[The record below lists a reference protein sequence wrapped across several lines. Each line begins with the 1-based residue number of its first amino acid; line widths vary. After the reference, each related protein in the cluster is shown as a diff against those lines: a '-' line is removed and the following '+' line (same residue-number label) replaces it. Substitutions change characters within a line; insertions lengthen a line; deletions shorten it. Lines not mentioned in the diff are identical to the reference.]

1 MRLKTAFSLAVV
13 LGLSA
18 CDKPAEKSEPGP
30 SSAPAKTTTTTL
42 ASAPASGAEA
52 AIVATVDQSPAN
64 PVLARKLL
72 TAEEAASGW
81 ISLFDGE
88 SLFGWKSTKEDI
100 NWSVKDGAITADSGS
115 NGVLLSSVP
124 FGDFELICEF
134 RAAEGTNSGV
144 FLRCNADPKSI
155 TEDFYEVNIADSQ
168 KDGYLTAS
176 LVERAKATEEIKGSA
191 GDWNTLRMIANGKSV
206 QVFYNGKSVLEYT
219 DETPALRLSGYV
231 GLQKNSGKIEFRKVN
246 LKPLNQTSLFNGTDL
261 TGWRVV
267 PGSKSEFTVADKAI
281 HAVNGAGFL
290 ETAEAY
296 KDFVFQTQVKTQAKD
311 LNSGFF
317 FRALPGTEAA
327 PSNGYEVQ
335 VHNGYKNG
343 DRNKAANA
351 GTGAI
356 FRRIEARRVVSNDL
370 EWCTITLVTSG
381 PRAAVWVDG
390 FEVVNWEDTRAAD
403 ENPRKGLRVDGGHFS
418 LQGHDPTTD
427 VLFREIT
434 VREQAAP

>member
-18 CDKPAEKSEPGP
+18 CDKPAEKSQPTP
-30 SSAPAKTTTTTL
+30 DSTPAPVSAQADKSSSSTDAKAAP
-42 ASAPASGAEA
+42 
-52 AIVATVDQSPAN
+52 VAVEDKSPAN
-64 PVLARKLL
+64 PVLAKKLL
-72 TAEEAASGW
+72 TPEEAAAGW
-81 ISLFDGE
+81 IALFDGE

-155 TEDFYEVNIADSQ
+155 TEDFYEVNIADTQ

-191 GDWNTLRMIANGKSV
+191 GDWNTLRMIAQGKSV

-219 DETPALRLSGYV
+219 DETPALRLSGYI

-290 ETAEAY
+290 ETEQAY

-335 VHNGYKNG
+335 VHNGYKDG

-370 EWCTITLVTSG
+370 EWCTITLVASG
-381 PRAAVWVDG
+381 PRMAVWVDG